1 MSLKVSNIIRKL
13 IFTGS
18 LFWAVSAQAQQD
30 SLFLSVEQLFNR
42 ASKAACNCR
51 VTA

>member
-18 LFWAVSAQAQQD
+18 LFWAVSATA
-30 SLFLSVEQLFNR
+30 LSFKLR
-42 ASKAACNCR
+42 
-51 VTA
+51 

>member
-18 LFWAVSAQAQQD
+18 LLGAVSAQAQQD
-30 SLFLSVEQLFNR
+30 SLSCRSNNCSNR